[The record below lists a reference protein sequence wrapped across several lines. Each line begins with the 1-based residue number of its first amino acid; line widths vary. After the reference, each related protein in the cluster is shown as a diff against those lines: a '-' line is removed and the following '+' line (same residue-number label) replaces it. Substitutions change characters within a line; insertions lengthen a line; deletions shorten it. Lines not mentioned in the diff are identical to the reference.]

1 MILHELLFIL
11 SEFGIYQK
19 QINMIIS
26 FCHNVCIQ
34 NLKNL
39 IIVVWSKNEFLFKIQ
54 FQIKVIISG

>member
-34 NLKNL
+34 NLKDL
-39 IIVVWSKNEFLFKIQ
+39 IIVVSSKNEFLFKIQ
-54 FQIKVIISG
+54 FQIKVIISE

>member
-34 NLKNL
+34 NLKDL
-39 IIVVWSKNEFLFKIQ
+39 IIVVSSKNEFLFKIQ